1 MDTKWYKISLTPLE
15 YYYLGSEQ
23 NFRRDKSLYFAES
36 EQVPSQTTVLGML
49 RYYMLKCA
57 RDSSGENLLGF
68 DDAKKAER
76 DQLIGSRSFDF
87 SSSQPQDFGKL
98 KCLTGVQ
105 IVNQDGHV
113 LLKRPYNLVCDDN
126 GPVRTE
132 AGSLKTYLLDKDS
145 GDKPYFVDFS
155 TKNNSRGQGYLEM
168 IPSQKEVV
176 LKDEDDLFSRT
187 IRTRV
192 NKEKRQETGGKNDDA
207 FFKVEMY
214 RLRPGYHFQFFTEL
228 EENVELDR
236 SDIVFLGGYKSAF
249 KLDVEPVS
257 DSAVTDFYGGIEQT
271 LNQAIETETGFY
283 YALSETYWDGT
294 AGFDFSVNQ
303 KRYFRN
309 LETQYNQQRYRKRKR
324 LGVLYDR
331 ASVFY
336 SDGELVADHAN
347 SSQIGLN
354 KLIRIEGRSK
364 D

>member
-87 SSSQPQDFGKL
+87 SSSQPQVFGKL

-155 TKNNSRGQGYLEM
+155 AKNNSRGQGYLEM
-168 IPSQKEVV
+168 IPGQKEVV
-176 LKDEDDLFSRT
+176 LKDEDALFSRT

-192 NKEKRQETGGKNDDA
+192 NKKKRLETGGKNDDA

-214 RLRPGYHFQFFTEL
+214 RLRPGYHFQFFAEL

-249 KLDVEPVS
+249 RLSVS
-257 DSAVTDFYGGIEQT
+257 PSAEKEVTDFKADIAAS
-271 LNQAIETETGFY
+271 LNQSIVTEDRFY
-283 YALSETYWDGT
+283 YALSELYVEGLADV
-294 AGFDFSVNQ
+294 DFSVNQ

-309 LETQYNQQRYRKRKR
+309 LETQYNKQRYKEREH

-336 SDGELVADHAN
+336 TANRFEIAHDN

-354 KLIRIEGRSK
+354 EWIEVEGK
-364 D
+364 E